1 MLETTTMSLRLPL
14 LLACALLGASAARAD
29 TQSPSFEPLDRPARH
44 WYDLSEVRH
53 FGLQLDG
60 GFPGGA
66 GLAAVFR
73 PYRAFRF
80 NGGVNYD
87 LAGFGVRGGASYIP
101 FEWGLTPT
109 LNVEGG
115 HYFQGDASKYANSAT
130 AKVLLREVQH
140 DFVTTSLGLEF
151 GSQQRFV
158 FFLRGGISWIWS
170 EARNVREAVAA
181 GNPGSSSQLV
191 SAGNV
196 SLFARAPSLSL
207 GFLLFVY

>member
-1 MLETTTMSLRLPL
+1 MSLRLSL
-14 LLACALLGASAARAD
+14 LVGCALLGASAARAEP
-29 TQSPSFEPLDRPARH
+29 QSAFEPSAHH
-44 WYDLSEVRH
+44 WYDLSDVRH

-73 PYRAFRF
+73 PYSAFRF
-80 NGGVNYD
+80 DAGANYD
-87 LAGFGVRGGASYIP
+87 LAGFGVRGGASFIP
-101 FEWGLTPT
+101 FEWAVTPT

-115 HYFQGDASKYANSAT
+115 HYFDGDASRFAT
-130 AKVLLREVQH
+130 SPGARVLLSHVQH

-158 FFLRGGISWIWS
+158 FFLRGGMSWIWS
-170 EARNVREAVAA
+170 GASNVREAVTAQDP
-181 GNPGSSSQLV
+181 NTGSHVV

-196 SLFARAPSLSL
+196 SVFARAPSVSL

>member
-1 MLETTTMSLRLPL
+1 MSLRLPL

-53 FGLQLDG
+53 LGLQLDG

-73 PYRAFRF
+73 PYKAFRF
-80 NGGVNYD
+80 DGGVNYD
-87 LAGFGVRGGASYIP
+87 LAGFGVRAGASYIP

-115 HYFQGDASKYANSAT
+115 HYFEGDASKYANSPT
-130 AKVLLREVQH
+130 ARVLLRSVQH

-181 GNPGSSSQLV
+181 GNSASSSQLV

-196 SLFARAPSLSL
+196 SLFARAPSVSL

>member
-1 MLETTTMSLRLPL
+1 MSLRLSL

-44 WYDLSEVRH
+44 WYEMSEVRH

-73 PYRAFRF
+73 PYSAFRF
-80 NGGVNYD
+80 DGGVNYD
-87 LAGFGVRGGASYIP
+87 VAGFGVRGGASYIP

-109 LNVEGG
+109 LNLEGG
-115 HYFQGDASKYANSAT
+115 HYFDGDASKFASGAG
-130 AKVLLREVQH
+130 AQILLRHVQH

-158 FFLRGGISWIWS
+158 FFLRAGMSWIWS
-170 EARNVREAVAA
+170 EARNVREAVTAQ
-181 GNPGSSSQLV
+181 NPGTSSQLV

-196 SLFARAPSLSL
+196 SLFARAPSVSL

>member
-1 MLETTTMSLRLPL
+1 MSLRTSLF
-14 LLACALLGASAARAD
+14 LACMLLGASAARAD
-29 TQSPSFEPLDRPARH
+29 TLTPYDAGALDRPASH
-44 WYDLSEVRH
+44 WYSLSEVRH

-80 NGGVNYD
+80 DGGANYD
-87 LAGFGVRGGASYIP
+87 LAGFGVRAGASYIP
-101 FEWGLTPT
+101 FEWAVTPT
-109 LNVEGG
+109 LNLEGG
-115 HYFQGDASKYANSAT
+115 HYFQGDASKFTSDAT
-130 AKVLLREVQH
+130 ARVLLREVQH
-140 DFVTTSLGLEF
+140 DFVTTSVGLEF

-170 EARNVREAVAA
+170 EARNVQEAIAA
-181 GNPGSSSQLV
+181 GNPGSSSTLV

-196 SLFARAPSLSL
+196 QIFARAPSVSL